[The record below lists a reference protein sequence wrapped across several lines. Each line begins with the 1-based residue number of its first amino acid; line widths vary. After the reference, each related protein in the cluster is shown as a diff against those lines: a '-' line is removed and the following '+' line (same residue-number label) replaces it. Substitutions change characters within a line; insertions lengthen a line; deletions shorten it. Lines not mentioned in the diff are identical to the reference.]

1 MALSAATGSA
11 LHEPENELYDH
22 GCDLVQAARAIRT
35 AAGSARAT
43 RAIPAVLGC
52 FEAALEELLWA
63 AALLEEAATRAVP
76 RQATNARADR
86 LHRGYAN
93 LQRALDDAEV
103 AAAAA
108 RALTARALG
117 PDSPR
122 QQRR

>member
-1 MALSAATGSA
+1 MALSAPTGSTPR
-11 LHEPENELYDH
+11 EPDNELYDH
-22 GCDLVQAARAIRT
+22 GCDLVQAARAIRH

-63 AALLEEAATRAVP
+63 AALLEDTATRAMP
-76 RQATNARADR
+76 GQATDARTER

-108 RALTARALG
+108 RALTARAVARDAQ
-117 PDSPR
+117 P